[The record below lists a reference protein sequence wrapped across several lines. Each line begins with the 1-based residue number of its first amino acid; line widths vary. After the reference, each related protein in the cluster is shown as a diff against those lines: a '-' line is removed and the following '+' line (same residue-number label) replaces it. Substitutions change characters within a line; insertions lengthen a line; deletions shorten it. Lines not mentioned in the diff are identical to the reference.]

1 MVSSGK
7 AGMAEN
13 PIATDAMLLAALR
26 ERVHALD
33 ERVTA
38 LGRHL

>member
-1 MVSSGK
+1 
-7 AGMAEN
+7 MAT
-13 PIATDAMLLAALR
+13 PIDPMQLAALR
-26 ERVHALD
+26 ERVRGLQ

>member
-1 MVSSGK
+1 
-7 AGMAEN
+7 MAQETRE
-13 PIATDAMLLAALR
+13 TDLTLLASLR
-26 ERVHALD
+26 ERVRGLD

>member
-1 MVSSGK
+1 
-7 AGMAEN
+7 MAQ
-13 PIATDAMLLAALR
+13 TSLDQLLLGTLR
-26 ERVHALD
+26 ERVRALD

>member
-1 MVSSGK
+1 
-7 AGMAEN
+7 MADLS
-13 PIATDAMLLAALR
+13 ATEQLELAALR
-26 ERVHALD
+26 ERVGALD

>member
-1 MVSSGK
+1 VAQDRKDSAL
-7 AGMAEN
+7 AGIAE
-13 PIATDAMLLAALR
+13 LR
-26 ERVHALD
+26 ERVRAVD

>member
-1 MVSSGK
+1 
-7 AGMAEN
+7 MATRVD
-13 PIATDAMLLAALR
+13 PIQVAALR
-26 ERVHALD
+26 ERVRGLQ